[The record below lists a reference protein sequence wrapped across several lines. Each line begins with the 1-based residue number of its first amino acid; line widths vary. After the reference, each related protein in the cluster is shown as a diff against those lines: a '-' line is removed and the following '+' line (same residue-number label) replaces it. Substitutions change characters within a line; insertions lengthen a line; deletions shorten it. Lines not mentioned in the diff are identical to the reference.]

1 MKTQQTKDMEQALIR
16 DALRKGKHPALEVPY
31 IHTIDIGHG
40 TYWPEGQWEYIDA
53 VIEQQGMFTCL
64 ELKVSI
70 SDLHSQAAQSYVG
83 HKNYMVC
90 PIDMAF
96 KIRKNE
102 DPWLLKYP
110 TVGIM
115 GWDGKD
121 SFKVIKRCK
130 IKYRI
135 PNNDWITL
143 AKGMILELSNYMKEQ
158 LKGSL

>member
-31 IHTIDIGHG
+31 AHTIDIGHE

-96 KIRKNE
+96 KIRKNK
-102 DPWLLKYP
+102 DPWLAKYP
-110 TVGIM
+110 KVGII

-121 SFKVIKRCK
+121 SFKIIKRCK

-143 AKGMILELSNYMKEQ
+143 AKGMILELSNAMKEQ

>member
-31 IHTIDIGHG
+31 AHTIDIGHG

-53 VIEQQGMFTCL
+53 VIEEQGMFTCL

-70 SDLHSQAAQSYVG
+70 SDLHSKAAQSYIG
-83 HKNYMVC
+83 SRNYMVC
-90 PIDMAF
+90 PMDMAL
-96 KIRKNE
+96 KVIQKK

-121 SFKVIKRCK
+121 SFRIVKRCK

-143 AKGMILELSNYMKEQ
+143 AKGMILQLSNAMKKQ

>member
-1 MKTQQTKDMEQALIR
+1 MLCCTEAFVEGYD
-16 DALRKGKHPALEVPY
+16 P
-31 IHTIDIGHG
+31 TIKLNQKQLLNLMHQIK
-40 TYWPEGQWEYIDA
+40 PNEPLPKEIDGYK
-53 VIEQQGMFTCL
+53 VKLCDDYSKRH
-64 ELKVSI
+64 LKVI
-70 SDLHSQAAQSYVG
+70 Q
-83 HKNYMVC
+83 K
-90 PIDMAF
+90 
-96 KIRKNE
+96 K

-135 PNNDWITL
+135 PNNDWIAL
-143 AKGMILELSNYMKEQ
+143 AKGMILKLSNYMKEQ

>member
-31 IHTIDIGHG
+31 AHTIDIGHG

-53 VIEQQGMFTCL
+53 VIEEQGMFTCL

-70 SDLHSQAAQSYVG
+70 SDLHSKAAQSYIG
-83 HKNYMVC
+83 
-90 PIDMAF
+90 
-96 KIRKNE
+96 
-102 DPWLLKYP
+102 
-110 TVGIM
+110 
-115 GWDGKD
+115 
-121 SFKVIKRCK
+121 K

-143 AKGMILELSNYMKEQ
+143 AKGMILELSNYMKENL
-158 LKGSL
+158 LKK